1 MCGGCGYAHY
11 GEDLTQYADRT
22 RRRDGKIDR
31 FGWNLQDTVIYRDTG
46 CSNMYLPF
54 LCYLLFSFELAYGL
68 FNRTDEVHS
77 FPYDAEAEVTDTV
90 AVKQV
95 N

>member
-1 MCGGCGYAHY
+1 MLRCQAKLIGLVGSYK
-11 GEDLTQYADRT
+11 T
-22 RRRDGKIDR
+22 
-31 FGWNLQDTVIYRDTG
+31 TVIYRDTG